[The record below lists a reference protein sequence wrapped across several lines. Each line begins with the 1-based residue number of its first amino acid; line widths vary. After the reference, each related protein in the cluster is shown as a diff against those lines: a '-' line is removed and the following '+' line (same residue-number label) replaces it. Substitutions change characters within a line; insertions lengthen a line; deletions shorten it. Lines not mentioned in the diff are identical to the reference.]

1 MQEKAPHILAG
12 TNSGVRGAWSQPTF
26 RKRSDPPCGV
36 PPTLRARADEVS
48 E

>member
-26 RKRSDPPCGV
+26 RKRSDPPAESRLRCSLA
-36 PPTLRARADEVS
+36 PTR
-48 E
+48 